1 MKKLFTFLFIAFAL
15 TSSAQLISVSPN
27 SGYRGQ
33 TLTVTV
39 TGQGTRFTTANVNSL
54 GFYQGTVIT
63 TGLTINSVH
72 AISNTILEINIT
84 INASNNTGLYKLSID
99 DGYLSLITLNSAF
112 QVNLPN
118 LSYVTPNYAVRGQT
132 LNVSITGVNTNFTQG
147 SSLAVTF
154 SQGSSTLLVN
164 SVTPITNTTL
174 TANITI
180 NPNSLFGMYSLT
192 VNDPLAGSITKGLA
206 FSVNAPP
213 TPSLTLIT
221 PAKIYSAQT
230 LNITITGINTHFT
243 QGSTSVNFFYQGSPT
258 STVVVNSLIKS
269 NDTTLVCNTT
279 FNSSAVNG
287 NYDVRV
293 NNSIDGLL
301 TLPAAFRIATGIDET
316 QNNFSSIHIY
326 PNPANDLINISF
338 EQQSSA
344 VTISIFDMTGR
355 LSKSVNTNKNNTLMN
370 VSDLENGIYFIAISG
385 KDFTASRKLIINK

>member
-326 PNPANDLINISF
+326 PNPAKELINISF

-355 LSKSVNTNKNNTLMN
+355 LSKYVNTNKKSTLMD